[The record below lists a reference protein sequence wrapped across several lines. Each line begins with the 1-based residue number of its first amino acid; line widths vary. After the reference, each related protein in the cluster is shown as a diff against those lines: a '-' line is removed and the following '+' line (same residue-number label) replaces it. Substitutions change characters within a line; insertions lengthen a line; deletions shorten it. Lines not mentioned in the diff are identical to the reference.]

1 MLPPRSSRH
10 QYDSLPGSDP
20 TEPGGSG
27 NNNSNDELH
36 RLMDATGDSATDS
49 VLFSRDGDASDSDD
63 DHNRRVENTSHD
75 DGSASHPL
83 TEGLSHDL
91 ENQGGLRPP
100 LARDRAV
107 NMFHRWVPIRTTYER
122 LNNGITT
129 GRMQANRPGRF
140 IGLGTDG
147 VFRNL
152 LAKPELDAE
161 AHQREI
167 NPPTYEEAAA
177 DSSPEY
183 WELTVIS
190 PIYEDEVFVD
200 GLPVGNIANYVWNV
214 LVLVAFQFV
223 GFVLCYL
230 LHTSHAAKNGART
243 GLGITFIMY
252 GWKRV
257 PLNMGSATKLP
268 PKLIAVDPFQVN
280 ELWLG
285 AKVATYTD
293 SFKLILSNS
302 TVTVGDDD
310 DDSGGWLDIKAP
322 YLAYGLIAFGLF
334 IIIQALIDYYRVK
347 LTERAI
353 LAPQQPTLTTT
364 ITEATDNADRE

>member
-1 MLPPRSSRH
+1 MEL
-10 QYDSLPGSDP
+10 SLTGDHDHSD
-20 TEPGGSG
+20 EH
-27 NNNSNDELH
+27 H
-36 RLMDATGDSATDS
+36 RLVLGTGDSASDP
-49 VLFSRDGDASDSDD
+49 VLFSRDDDASDNDD
-63 DHNRRVENTSHD
+63 DADHRVEGASRDHD
-75 DGSASHPL
+75 SVSPPL

-91 ENQGGLRPP
+91 ESQGGLRHP

-129 GRMQANRPGRF
+129 GRMQLNRPGRF

-200 GLPVGNIANYVWNV
+200 GLPVGNIANFVWNV

-257 PLNMGSATKLP
+257 PLNLGSADKLP
-268 PKLIAVDPFQVN
+268 PKLLAVDPFQV
-280 ELWLG
+280 EDLWLG
-285 AKVATYTD
+285 ATVATFTD
-293 SFKLILSNS
+293 SFKLILANS
-302 TVTVGDDD
+302 TVVADEEQGDE
-310 DDSGGWLDIKAP
+310 GGWLDVKAP